1 MKYYI
6 LRSDSDPKVLGVSN
20 GIKQAEIR
28 KDGFENKEEYER
40 LMEILGT
47 NEYWNYVDTVQ
58 NLEFNIE
65 NVELIKG
72 ANLTDFLQFGPHL
85 FWCPFLISEAVKEIL
100 IRFNLSGIK
109 FWPAKV
115 VKNRQKFNY
124 YLLHINI
131 IPNNAI
137 DFKRSTFYVGNSLNG
152 RKYYQFENLGEFQ
165 VFKKQN
171 QFLNFDQIYASS
183 SFDQSLDFFE
193 LSNSEILISSRLR
206 NALAENFSSGIRLLP
221 AFGHDGEWLKFNF

>member
-20 GIKQAEIR
+20 GIKQVEIR
-28 KDGFENKEEYER
+28 KNGFENKTEYER
-40 LMEILGT
+40 LMEILGA
-47 NEYWNYVDTVQ
+47 NEYWNYVDKIQ

-65 NVELIKG
+65 NAELIKG

-85 FWCPFLISEAVKEIL
+85 FSCPFLISEAVKEIL
-100 IRFNLSGIK
+100 IGFNLSGIK

-115 VKNRQKFNY
+115 VKNRQKLNY
-124 YLLHINI
+124 YLLHINS

-152 RKYYQFENLGEFQ
+152 GKYYQFENSGEFQ
-165 VFKKQN
+165 AFKN
-171 QFLNFDQIYASS
+171 RINF
-183 SFDQSLDFFE
+183 
-193 LSNSEILISSRLR
+193 
-206 NALAENFSSGIRLLP
+206 
-221 AFGHDGEWLKFNF
+221 

>member
-20 GIKQAEIR
+20 EIKQAEIR
-28 KDGFENKEEYER
+28 RDGFANKAEYER

-47 NEYWNYVDTVQ
+47 NEYWNYVDIIQ

-65 NVELIKG
+65 NVELIKS
-72 ANLTDFLQFGPHL
+72 ANLTDFLQFGPYL
-85 FWCPFLISEAVKEIL
+85 FWCPFLVSEAVQKVL

-109 FWPAKV
+109 FWPAKAI
-115 VKNRQKFNY
+115 KNGRKINY
-124 YLLHINI
+124 YLVHII
-131 IPNNAI
+131 SIPNNAI
-137 DFKRSTFYVGNSLNG
+137 DFNRSTFYVDNLLSE
-152 RKYYQFENLGEFQ
+152 RKYYQFENSEEFQ
-165 VFKKQN
+165 AFKKQN
-171 QFLNFDQIYASS
+171 QFLKFDQIYASN

-206 NALAENFSSGIRLLP
+206 NVLVGNFSSGIRLLP
-221 AFGHDGEWLKFNF
+221 AFGHDGEWLKFNQ